1 MGNFFSDN
9 TEKITNNTEDNNILQ
24 TDVASNMI
32 IDTYNTYNSHTDNII
47 HSNNINKN
55 VIPLYLTV
63 KIINQTHKK
72 MKKKINTFFYY
83 IKIRTQKFRILK
95 KLQK

>member
-47 HSNNINKN
+47 HSNNINKIN
-55 VIPLYLTV
+55 YL
-63 KIINQTHKK
+63 KY
-72 MKKKINTFFYY
+72 KKKYLKEKQIYY
-83 IKIRTQKFRILK
+83 NK
-95 KLQK
+95 K